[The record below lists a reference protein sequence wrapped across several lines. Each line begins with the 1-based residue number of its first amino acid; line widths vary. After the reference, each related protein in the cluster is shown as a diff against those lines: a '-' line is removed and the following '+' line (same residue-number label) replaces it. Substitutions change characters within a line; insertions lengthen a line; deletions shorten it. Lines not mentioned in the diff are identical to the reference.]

1 MIDNTPS
8 GIYKEYTK
16 GTTYKTSLNVY
27 DNVKLNQNFYL
38 GKQWEGVNAPDI
50 EKPVLNIVRQAI
62 DYYISMLVSDDIGI
76 QPVLPDDIDED
87 VRQAI
92 EFIIVEEMEKIFEEI
107 KFKQNSREFLK
118 NCALDGSHAF
128 YFWFNPDKEN
138 QTELPGAIEMVNIDC
153 TNVIFADPTEHNI
166 QLQDYVIVVQ
176 NLPKETV
183 MDMFKA
189 NEDDVDSSFDDDTAL
204 DEMESYAREVNKYVT
219 VLTKFWKDDKGI
231 VKVIKT
237 TNKHILMKETSLDIS
252 LYPISW
258 MSWRRSRN
266 SYHGESPITPIRPN
280 QIMINKYYMMINEFT
295 KKLAFPKLFYDKT
308 KLTYWSNKIEAIGV
322 NGNPNEIIAS
332 SSPNMQL
339 GNEIVAFI
347 DNLIQKTKDALGIYD
362 AAIGNTRPENTS
374 AIIAIQKA
382 ASQPLELQKMDY
394 YQMIEDSVRI
404 IMDLM
409 SANYGI
415 RNMKVELP
423 SDEPELQ
430 GELVPVEIPFNF
442 SDLASNKVSVVIEVG
457 AASYWSELMQI
468 QTIDNMFR
476 AGIIPNAKTY
486 VEQMPNGIIKSKQE
500 ILEAIEEA
508 NKIMQ
513 QQAQNQMQQESVTQG
528 LQPDLADLTGAMQQ

>member
-1 MIDNTPS
+1 
-8 GIYKEYTK
+8 
-16 GTTYKTSLNVY
+16 
-27 DNVKLNQNFYL
+27 
-38 GKQWEGVNAPDI
+38 
-50 EKPVLNIVRQAI
+50 
-62 DYYISMLVSDDIGI
+62 
-76 QPVLPDDIDED
+76 
-87 VRQAI
+87 
-92 EFIIVEEMEKIFEEI
+92 
-107 KFKQNSREFLK
+107 
-118 NCALDGSHAF
+118 
-128 YFWFNPDKEN
+128 
-138 QTELPGAIEMVNIDC
+138 
-153 TNVIFADPTEHNI
+153 
-166 QLQDYVIVVQ
+166 
-176 NLPKETV
+176 
-183 MDMFKA
+183 
-189 NEDDVDSSFDDDTAL
+189 
-204 DEMESYAREVNKYVT
+204 
-219 VLTKFWKDDKGI
+219 
-231 VKVIKT
+231 
-237 TNKHILMKETSLDIS
+237 
-252 LYPISW
+252 
-258 MSWRRSRN
+258 
-266 SYHGESPITPIRPN
+266 
-280 QIMINKYYMMINEFT
+280 MMINEFT